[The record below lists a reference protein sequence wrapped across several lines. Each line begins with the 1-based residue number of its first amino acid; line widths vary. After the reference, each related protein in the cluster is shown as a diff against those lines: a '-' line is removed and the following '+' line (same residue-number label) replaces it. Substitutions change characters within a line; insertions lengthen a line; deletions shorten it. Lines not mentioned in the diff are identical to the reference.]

1 MAVFHLDAT
10 GGQEWVKYLP
20 IESASANL
28 VQGAFVK
35 WGSTDGTDRGFLI
48 PCPVNTGLS
57 GLFAGVLNQAW
68 PGATLD
74 NAATLGTTYLKAPV
88 TINPHAM
95 YRAQFDNSFGANA
108 LTTTGVGATT
118 VVTSGE
124 NIANGWLM
132 FDNYEL
138 HYVLSCSSGTY
149 TTKTATSAAI
159 TTANKV
165 AKLLYPSAA
174 KSCLTADYTKLG
186 TNVAAQGAV
195 EISVFELFI
204 KAVGFD
210 WVELDP
216 TKHDNIILPGS
227 STVNTPA
234 VWATVQ
240 STQHFLMNK

>member
-1 MAVFHLDAT
+1 MAVFDKDAT
-10 GGQEWVKYLP
+10 GGQQWVKQLP

-28 VQGAFVK
+28 KAGAFVK
-35 WGSTDGTDRGFLI
+35 WGPTDGTDRGFII
-48 PCPVNTGLS
+48 PCPVNTALS
-57 GLFAGVLNQAW
+57 GLFVGILEQAW
-68 PGATLD
+68 AGATLD
-74 NAATLGTTYLKAPV
+74 NAATLGTTYLKAGV
-88 TINPHAM
+88 TINPHAI
-95 YRAQFDNSFGANA
+95 YRAQIDNTFGSNA
-108 LTTTGVGATT
+108 LAVTGVGATT

-124 NIANGWLM
+124 NIGNGWLM

-149 TTKTATSAAI
+149 TTKSSTSSAI
-159 TTANKV
+159 TTSSKV
-165 AKLLYPSAA
+165 AKLYYPSCA
-174 KSCLTADYTKLG
+174 KVPLTADYTQIA
-186 TNVAAQGAV
+186 TNVAAAAAV
-195 EISVFELFI
+195 EISVLELFI